1 MYGLRAM
8 PKPQYYQKIRVSKF
22 EEKTGFSDKILI
34 PGYVG
39 EADQDELQAIY
50 EELVR
55 LSSLRKKWKFK
66 EGEEITFR
74 KIQLRCGKENG
85 TEN

>member
-1 MYGLRAM
+1 M
-8 PKPQYYQKIRVSKF
+8 PKSQYYHQIRVSKF

-39 EADQDELQAIY
+39 EADPDELQAIY
-50 EELVR
+50 GELIR

-66 EGEEITFR
+66 EGEEITLR
-74 KIQLRCGKENG
+74 KIQIRCGKDNG
-85 TEN
+85 TED

>member
-8 PKPQYYQKIRVSKF
+8 PKPKIRLSKF
-22 EEKTGFSDKILI
+22 EEKTVFSDKILI

-39 EADQDELQAIY
+39 EADSEELQAIY
-50 EELVR
+50 DELLR

-66 EGEEITFR
+66 DGEEITFR
-74 KIQLRCGKENG
+74 KIQKRCGKDNG
-85 TEN
+85 TKN

>member
-1 MYGLRAM
+1 M
-8 PKPQYYQKIRVSKF
+8 PKSQYHHPIRISKF
-22 EEKTGFSDKILI
+22 EARTGFSDKILI

-50 EELVR
+50 EELIR

-66 EGEEITFR
+66 EGEEITLR
-74 KIQLRCGKENG
+74 KIQMRCGKDNG

>member
-1 MYGLRAM
+1 M
-8 PKPQYYQKIRVSKF
+8 PKSQYHHPIRISKF
-22 EEKTGFSDKILI
+22 EARTGFSDKILI

-39 EADQDELQAIY
+39 EADQEELQAIY
-50 EELVR
+50 EELIR

-66 EGEEITFR
+66 EGEEITLR
-74 KIQLRCGKENG
+74 KIQMRCGKDNG